1 MCGLGNT
8 NSSVNY
14 TDWSTY
20 TGFEYAFYPAVGAS
34 LLIYKSGIQR
44 GTLGTYA
51 ASDRL
56 KVAVESGAVKYYK
69 NGNLVYTSTVA
80 PTYPLQVDTS
90 FYTVGALISDV
101 TISNAVTQGSV
112 NYVLQDAQGSSRAIT
127 NNVSGS
133 STIVA
138 RHDYLPFGEGIPNN
152 TGLRNSGQGYD
163 ATDKNRLKYALTER
177 DSNGLDHTC
186 WRKHENTAGRWTT
199 PDPYAGSMRLGNP
212 QSFNRYSYVQNDPV
226 NLIDPVGLQE
236 GGGTGGIWVTDP
248 APGLPFWIPPILAGR
263 TINIGGT
270 SGGGGGRGFGD
281 PLPEEFG
288 EILINPNLDIDTPF
302 SREFDC
308 NRNANHLFRTLRRNF
323 SKFASYAGPF
333 AGELATAFISFE
345 KGPVTEGR
353 VINISTG
360 VLSNAAVPG
369 TGAVPSQGRQI
380 SVTVQ
385 NVSTTSFT
393 FKTNPGHILYPG
405 SISFSATDIGN
416 GRISASVVAKGNY
429 ADTPSWIFFDY
440 MGGKQFESDVWN
452 NFLDNLQ
459 RSCGS
464 LMKVFKTTRGN
475 TILARELDGL
485 LSDAFAHWI
494 VRIIVILNIAH
505 LSLSF
510 YQPYFRT
517 FFGRAGLRW
526 LMLSS
531 LLLPI
536 YCLIATIWLRHS
548 VPSQRKALLIDWAF
562 VAAWLLF
569 LLAVMV
575 YSFSKYAP
583 GL

>member
-1 MCGLGNT
+1 
-8 NSSVNY
+8 
-14 TDWSTY
+14 
-20 TGFEYAFYPAVGAS
+20 
-34 LLIYKSGIQR
+34 
-44 GTLGTYA
+44 
-51 ASDRL
+51 
-56 KVAVESGAVKYYK
+56 
-69 NGNLVYTSTVA
+69 
-80 PTYPLQVDTS
+80 
-90 FYTVGALISDV
+90 
-101 TISNAVTQGSV
+101 
-112 NYVLQDAQGSSRAIT
+112 
-127 NNVSGS
+127 
-133 STIVA
+133 
-138 RHDYLPFGEGIPNN
+138 
-152 TGLRNSGQGYD
+152 
-163 ATDKNRLKYALTER
+163 
-177 DSNGLDHTC
+177 
-186 WRKHENTAGRWTT
+186 
-199 PDPYAGSMRLGNP
+199 
-212 QSFNRYSYVQNDPV
+212 
-226 NLIDPVGLQE
+226 
-236 GGGTGGIWVTDP
+236 
-248 APGLPFWIPPILAGR
+248 
-263 TINIGGT
+263 
-270 SGGGGGRGFGD
+270 
-281 PLPEEFG
+281 
-288 EILINPNLDIDTPF
+288 
-302 SREFDC
+302 
-308 NRNANHLFRTLRRNF
+308 
-323 SKFASYAGPF
+323 
-333 AGELATAFISFE
+333 
-345 KGPVTEGR
+345 
-353 VINISTG
+353 
-360 VLSNAAVPG
+360 VPG